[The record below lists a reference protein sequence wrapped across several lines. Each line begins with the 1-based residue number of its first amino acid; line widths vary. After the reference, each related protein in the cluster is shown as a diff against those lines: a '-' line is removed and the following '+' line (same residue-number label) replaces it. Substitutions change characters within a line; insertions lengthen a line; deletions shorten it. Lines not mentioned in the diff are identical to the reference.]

1 MSDSD
6 YVRSAERTIPAPPSA
21 IFGLLSDP
29 TRHPDIDGSG
39 TVRRVRASEASLRLG
54 STFDMHMKRGFAY
67 STRSTVVE
75 LEPDRVVAWQTRPLT
90 LPLPLFIG
98 GRIWRYE
105 LSEVEGGTH
114 VVETWDLRPERNR
127 ALVRPLAGDP
137 VADMTATL
145 ERIEQL
151 VTAP

>member
-1 MSDSD
+1 MSDD
-6 YVRSAERTIPAPPSA
+6 AYLRSAARTIAASPQA
-21 IFGLLSDP
+21 IFALLSDP
-29 TRHPDIDGSG
+29 ERHPDIDGSG
-39 TVRRVRASEASLRLG
+39 TVRRVRASEKPLRRG

-67 STRSTVVE
+67 STRSTVVD
-75 LEPDRVVAWQTRPLT
+75 LEPDRLIAWQTRPLT
-90 LPLPLFIG
+90 LPLPWFIG

-105 LSEVEGGTH
+105 LEEVENGTR

-137 VADMTATL
+137 VADMQATL

-151 VTAP
+151 LSS